1 MVPFAPVL
9 VALAA
14 IADVV
19 PNALAAHWDILRQDL
34 GYAARSLGRTPG
46 FALTAVIVIALG
58 VGANTAAFSLA
69 DFVLLRPLPFR
80 EPDRLVKIWQSTRG
94 FGRNELSPANYRD
107 WRAMTR
113 SVSAMGAYTR
123 RPVNLVGPAE
133 PRRLETVTMTPELLP
148 LLGVPALAG
157 RVFTPADS
165 TDQQVIVLSH
175 ALWQTQFGGDGSVIG
190 STVRLD
196 GEPFTVIG
204 VMPASFQFPSR
215 ETDGWTP
222 LHLFEDDFGDRNNNY
237 LEGVA
242 RLAPGVSLEE
252 ARKDFDGVARQLEQQ
267 FPRENKDTGA
277 LVIGLRDELAQ
288 RSRLLVIALCGA
300 TLCILLLACANLTSL
315 FIARATHRAR
325 ELAVRVALG
334 AGRERLV
341 RQLVT
346 ESLGLAFVGGIVGVA
361 VAVAGVPLLARLVP
375 NTLPTDATPTVD
387 LRVLLV
393 GGVLICLTG
402 LAFGVGPA
410 VAAGNSSAPG
420 ALREGARAGSGRSVR
435 VRAALVITEVAASVV
450 LLIASG
456 LLLRA
461 VMRIQA
467 VDPGFHSGGVL
478 TLNTTLPTSKYGITE
493 RRDQFY
499 NRVLDEVRSLPGVK
513 SAAYVTGLPMSMTGG
528 IWPVGISGQEVVAN
542 AGNSASLRFVTPQ
555 YFTILG
561 IPLVGGRDGSPRGAL
576 GRRGQR
582 VVRPAPL
589 AQSAP
594 GGKAIHRGGQ
604 RAHHHRGCGRRA
616 GARPGAAE

>member
-1 MVPFAPVL
+1 M
-9 VALAA
+9 
-14 IADVV
+14 
-19 PNALAAHWDILRQDL
+19 
-34 GYAARSLGRTPG
+34 
-46 FALTAVIVIALG
+46 
-58 VGANTAAFSLA
+58 
-69 DFVLLRPLPFR
+69 
-80 EPDRLVKIWQSTRG
+80 
-94 FGRNELSPANYRD
+94 
-107 WRAMTR
+107 
-113 SVSAMGAYTR
+113 
-123 RPVNLVGPAE
+123 
-133 PRRLETVTMTPELLP
+133 
-148 LLGVPALAG
+148 
-157 RVFTPADS
+157 
-165 TDQQVIVLSH
+165 
-175 ALWQTQFGGDGSVIG
+175 
-190 STVRLD
+190 
-196 GEPFTVIG
+196 
-204 VMPASFQFPSR
+204 
-215 ETDGWTP
+215 
-222 LHLFEDDFGDRNNNY
+222 
-237 LEGVA
+237 
-242 RLAPGVSLEE
+242 
-252 ARKDFDGVARQLEQQ
+252 
-267 FPRENKDTGA
+267 
-277 LVIGLRDELAQ
+277 
-288 RSRLLVIALCGA
+288 IALCGA

-361 VAVAGVPLLARLVP
+361 VAMAGVPLLARLVP

-393 GGVLICLTG
+393 GAVLICLTG

-410 VAAGNSSAPG
+410 VAAGNSSALG

-435 VRAALVITEVAASVV
+435 IRAALVITEVAASVV

-478 TLNTTLPTSKYGITE
+478 TLNTTLPTSRYGITA

-499 NRVLDEVRSLPGVK
+499 NRVLEEVRSLPGVK

-555 YFTILG
+555 YFTTLG
-561 IPLVGGRDGSPRGAL
+561 IPLVGGRDVAPRGAL

-582 VVRPAPL
+582 LVRPAPL

-594 GGKAIHRGGQ
+594 GGNAIHRGGQ